1 MSVHIFRGGKFKPQ
15 YGGRLISNNLGS
27 PNVFYPNN
35 QMGYGIGGVL
45 RPLGRKLITTL
56 KAPAKKAAMV
66 LGRIIKKQGKKAAK
80 EIIAG
85 ALSGK
90 FKKGNRKQAIKQI
103 TTANLRQ
110 AKKEITKQVIKNL
123 NIPSKTSMPKN
134 SMKRKGK
141 IANQNLYLKK
151 DEKIFLIN
159 SLIVC

>member
-15 YGGRLISNNLGS
+15 SGGRLISNNLGS

-110 AKKEITKQVIKNL
+110 AKKEIKKQVIKNL
-123 NIPSKTSMPKN
+123 NMSKTSMPKK
-134 SMKRKGK
+134 SMKKERK
-141 IANQNLYLKK
+141 NV
-151 DEKIFLIN
+151 IFIK
-159 SLIVC
+159 

>member
-1 MSVHIFRGGKFKPQ
+1 MSVHIFRGGKFKQ
-15 YGGRLISNNLGS
+15 QSGGRLISNNLGS

-110 AKKEITKQVIKNL
+110 AKKEIKKQVIKNL
-123 NIPSKTSMPKN
+123 NMSKTSMPKK
-134 SMKRKGK
+134 SMKKERK
-141 IANQNLYLKK
+141 NV
-151 DEKIFLIN
+151 IFIK
-159 SLIVC
+159 